1 MKTIAVIGFAL
12 IAACTHAEP
21 DVIAD
26 FGGRETGIKSPQE
39 QLREAAQRTQMP
51 TASNTPTMA
60 GRFPVVSSL
69 RVGVLDAHSHTLSVA
84 RPFFIVGFDQQSAQ
98 WLAANHVHLK
108 NINALGFVT
117 NVNSPAQLEKLR
129 RYAGDLTLNAIPVDD
144 IAGRFQITRYPVL
157 VTQESII
164 Q

>member
-1 MKTIAVIGFAL
+1 MKTIAVIGFVL
-12 IAACTHAEP
+12 IAACAHAEP
-21 DVIAD
+21 EVIAD

-39 QLREAAQRTQMP
+39 QLREAAQHTRMP
-51 TASNTPTMA
+51 IANTKPTMA

-69 RVGVLDAHSHTLSVA
+69 RVGVLDNHPHTQPVT
-84 RPFFIVGFDQQSAQ
+84 RPFFIVGFDKQSAQ
-98 WLAANHVHLK
+98 WLAANHAHLK
-108 NINALGFVT
+108 EINALGFVT

-144 IAGRFQITRYPVL
+144 IADRFQLTRYPVL
-157 VTQESII
+157 VTQENII